1 MSNAI
6 GGMGAADHC
15 AAPRTEQRN
24 ALMPSPAGNAA
35 RHASHPCAAVQMR
48 LRTMWQRPDALQLA
62 LFSAFNRAL

>member
-6 GGMGAADHC
+6 GGMRAADHC

-35 RHASHPCAAVQMR
+35 RTHLSRAVQMR
-48 LRTMWQRPDALQLA
+48 LRTMWQRPDALRLA
-62 LFSAFNRAL
+62 QFSAFNSAL